1 MYTRG
6 FPYATSLTLSIVP
19 SLDLRL
25 SPIRSDLSR
34 SLSLWSMCFS
44 VWGIYIYLWELHRR
58 VLYCVHILSYIY
70 IYIIISLSI
79 YIYTCIY
86 NMVYVYVYIYIYI
99 RFYIF
104 VCL

>member
-6 FPYATSLTLSIVP
+6 FPYATSLTLSIFP

-34 SLSLWSMCFS
+34 PPLAL
-44 VWGIYIYLWELHRR
+44 EH
-58 VLYCVHILSYIY
+58 VLFGLGNIHLPLGVTQTCVILCAYPV

-86 NMVYVYVYIYIYI
+86 NMVYVYVYIYI